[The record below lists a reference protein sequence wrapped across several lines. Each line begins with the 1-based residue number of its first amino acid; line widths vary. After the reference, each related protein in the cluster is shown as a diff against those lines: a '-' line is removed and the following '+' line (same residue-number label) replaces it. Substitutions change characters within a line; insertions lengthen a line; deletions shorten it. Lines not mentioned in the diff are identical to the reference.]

1 MLIAEVPVKIV
12 QVVTFD
18 EDSGLRFVEVPKHRH
33 LMKTLHITDL
43 NDDRL
48 TLQVVEEMEACF
60 IGKPRHHLGNKE
72 EKEAL
77 GNFTQQF
84 DSHKVF
90 SSNQAVHEELI
101 FLAGAHIANSELPL
115 KLQQYCPDHYRAQTF
130 RYINRG
136 SQVVSVS
143 QSGDMI
149 IQDPEIQRDYKN
161 GDFLRTEE
169 DIRPEGLLSVSHRVK
184 RTPRFKGCLA
194 VDSSGELITA
204 GCYFVPL
211 QCRGNGCPGSHVFY
225 TCTYNTT
232 PEQPGYRGC
241 VYILL
246 CSTMTSNRCA
256 IHSEATATRC
266 EQCCI
271 SDDCGSRM
279 PKCSESIGG
288 TDYSTRKLT
297 MKLNLKKESD
307 RNEYEYDNSGA
318 HIRLTYKGR
327 TCSTGVLPTALPSD
341 NTTLRQT
348 IKAETMDVLGECW
361 GHDVSG
367 GDEDTMKI
375 KLKLPINSP
384 ISASKVKVIDQDN
397 PLRCWTARWKENNNN
412 QQNNKW
418 IQGTQPY
425 FDDDCIA

>member
-18 EDSGLRFVEVPKHRH
+18 EDAGLRFVEVPKHRH
-33 LMKTLHITDL
+33 LMKTLHVTDL

-115 KLQQYCPDHYRAQTF
+115 KLQQFCPDHYRIQTF
-130 RYINRG
+130 RYINRA

-149 IQDPEIQRDYKN
+149 IQDPEIQKDYKS

-184 RTPRFKGCLA
+184 RTARFKGCLA
-194 VDSSGELITA
+194 VDSSGELITS

-225 TCTYNTT
+225 TCSNNTT
-232 PEQPGYRGC
+232 PEQAGYKGC

-297 MKLNLKKESD
+297 MKINLKKELD
-307 RNEYEYDNSGA
+307 RNEYENSGA
-318 HIRLTYKGR
+318 HISLTYKGR
-327 TCSTGVLPTALPSD
+327 TCSTGVLPTALPSIK
-341 NTTLRQT
+341 QT
-348 IKAETMDVLGECW
+348 IKVERMDVLGECW

-384 ISASKVKVIDQDN
+384 ISASKVIVIDQDN
-397 PLRCWTARWKENNNN
+397 PFRCWTARWKDDNNN
-412 QQNNKW
+412 QQNDKW
-418 IQGTQPY
+418 INGTNLY
-425 FDDDCIA
+425 FDDDCTA